1 MHKMVDCGI
10 NYIGDLPSYW
20 HTARLKDVVTT
31 PIKTGAG
38 EEAQAYSPNSIRYIR
53 ISDFDKNGNIIEDN
67 AAYIAFEKGRKYL
80 LEKGDLLAATAGATV
95 GKTLLFNGL
104 DEDACYAGYLA
115 KIKVESSV
123 LLTKFLMYQ
132 MKSQVMDGFRECYVK
147 KSTIENIS
155 ASTYS
160 SMPVIIAP
168 IDEQK
173 KIVNYLDHVYDRI
186 EKSIDTHKSVMDKLD
201 EYRAAITIIATTKG
215 ITSTELKDSGEEW
228 LGEIPKHWDVRRI
241 WSLFKETNE
250 RGSSELPIL
259 TVSINDGISDTEL
272 SEEESM
278 RNFVRSEDKTKY
290 KRMQPGDIVYN
301 MMRAWQGAFGA
312 ARVEGMVSP
321 AYVTARPIVEMDSR
335 YFEYLMRSD
344 TAAQEFEKYSR
355 GIADFRLRLYWPEFK
370 NIKVC
375 YPPVSE
381 QSEIADFLDNI
392 YKKVD
397 EAKAYHSSLINKLEE
412 YRNSVTYNLVTGK
425 MECEEVQNG

>member
-1 MHKMVDCGI
+1 
-10 NYIGDLPSYW
+10 
-20 HTARLKDVVTT
+20 
-31 PIKTGAG
+31 
-38 EEAQAYSPNSIRYIR
+38 
-53 ISDFDKNGNIIEDN
+53 
-67 AAYIAFEKGRKYL
+67 
-80 LEKGDLLAATAGATV
+80 
-95 GKTLLFNGL
+95 
-104 DEDACYAGYLA
+104 
-115 KIKVESSV
+115 
-123 LLTKFLMYQ
+123 
-132 MKSQVMDGFRECYVK
+132 
-147 KSTIENIS
+147 
-155 ASTYS
+155 
-160 SMPVIIAP
+160 
-168 IDEQK
+168 
-173 KIVNYLDHVYDRI
+173 
-186 EKSIDTHKSVMDKLD
+186 
-201 EYRAAITIIATTKG
+201 
-215 ITSTELKDSGEEW
+215 
-228 LGEIPKHWDVRRI
+228 
-241 WSLFKETNE
+241 
-250 RGSSELPIL
+250 
-259 TVSINDGISDTEL
+259 
-272 SEEESM
+272 
-278 RNFVRSEDKTKY
+278 
-290 KRMQPGDIVYN
+290 QPGDIVYN